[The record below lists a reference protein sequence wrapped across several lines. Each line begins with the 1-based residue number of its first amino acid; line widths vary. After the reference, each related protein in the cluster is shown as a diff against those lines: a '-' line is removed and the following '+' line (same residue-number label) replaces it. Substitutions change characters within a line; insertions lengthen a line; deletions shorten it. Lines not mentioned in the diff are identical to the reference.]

1 MKDVIVL
8 YPGGFKPVHSGHLDL
23 IKKYSEYPS
32 VKEVWVLV
40 GPGVREGI
48 SQHVAVE
55 ILENLTESMSKVFI
69 QAVPWPSPV
78 LACYKIVEA
87 ADPGCYAL
95 AASSKEEENT
105 DRIKRFVEQ
114 HGSNGKFKREGI
126 SVIELPI
133 NIKPKLYEGRT
144 DKNEG
149 KPISASILR
158 EDLIKGDLKNF
169 ITAYPDLS
177 EEQVS
182 FIWDTLEQ
190 NIVLPDTESLSE
202 ALNTSGTPTVSSP
215 GGYDRSQPGY
225 NYRSQFPIA
234 DLSEEDEEDEKDPLK
249 DWAWNETKR
258 TWTRKK

>member
-1 MKDVIVL
+1 MKDVTVL
-8 YPGGFKPVHSGHLDL
+8 FPGGFKPCTGGHLSL
-23 IKKYSEYPS
+23 IRRYSEHPS

-55 ILENLTESMSKVFI
+55 ILENLTEGMPKVFI

-95 AASSKEEENT
+95 AASSKEEENAK
-105 DRIKRFVEQ
+105 RIKDFVFK
-114 HGSNGKFKREGI
+114 HSNEGKFYRPD
-126 SVIELPI
+126 VQVVELPI
-133 NIKPKLYEGRT
+133 NIEPKLYEGRT
-144 DKNEG
+144 DEKEG

-158 EDLIKGDLKNF
+158 EDLIKGDLRNF

-190 NIVLPDTESLSE
+190 SIILPDVEPLSE
-202 ALNTSGTPTVSSP
+202 ALNTSGTPTVSSS

-234 DLSEEDEEDEKDPLK
+234 DLSEEDEEEPLK
-249 DWAWNETKR
+249 DWEWNETKK